1 MTFDCPHLGCAK
13 EYKCK
18 RDLIAHALAVHKI
31 VLSDADVQ
39 RAAYLYNLRVASA
52 RMLVER
58 QRAFTCLMMPCSE
71 KFATKEDLCQHTLVT
86 HGIDQEKILHAK
98 NQLRQFHE
106 DKLPLTA
113 AERSEVNNIVAF
125 SLLVDE

>member
-18 RDLIAHALAVHKI
+18 RDMIAHALAVHKI

-52 RMLVER
+52 QMLEER
-58 QRAFTCLMMPCSE
+58 QRALNASLRVQ
-71 KFATKEDLCQHTLVT
+71 ALDLA
-86 HGIDQEKILHAK
+86 G
-98 NQLRQFHE
+98 
-106 DKLPLTA
+106 
-113 AERSEVNNIVAF
+113 VNDENDVEIVPH
-125 SLLVDE
+125 